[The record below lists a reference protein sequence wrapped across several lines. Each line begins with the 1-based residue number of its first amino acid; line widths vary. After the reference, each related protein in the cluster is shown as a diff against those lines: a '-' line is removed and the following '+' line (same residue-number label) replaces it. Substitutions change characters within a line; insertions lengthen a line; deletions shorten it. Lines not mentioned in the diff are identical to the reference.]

1 MVSNDCGEWLRFARM
16 DMENVDLLME
26 QRIKK
31 AEIILFHCQ
40 QTAEKALKAYL
51 VNNNTWSGKI
61 HDLVKLLQECAVIDN
76 RFMGKRILDHCAFLD
91 QYSKDIKYPF
101 HNMAFD
107 AKQLRRAVNSAK
119 KVYDL
124 VNEALGLERFYF
136 K

>member
-51 VNNNTWSGKI
+51 VNNNTWSDFFPY
-61 HDLVKLLQECAVIDN
+61 HT
-76 RFMGKRILDHCAFLD
+76 H
-91 QYSKDIKYPF
+91 
-101 HNMAFD
+101 
-107 AKQLRRAVNSAK
+107 
-119 KVYDL
+119 
-124 VNEALGLERFYF
+124 
-136 K
+136 